1 MVDLQPYLLERKV
14 LAKVWGGRSL
24 QTVLGLP
31 LGGQAA
37 IGETWEVFDRPDGS
51 SVLRGT
57 SATLADLMREHQ
69 RDLLGRGVEAGHEGR
84 FPLLVKYID
93 AADRL
98 SVQVHPSD
106 EQARAENDAGK
117 TEAWVVLHAGPR
129 ARIVRGLRPGVTRAD
144 FEAVA
149 AGPEVENLL
158 MHFEPKAGDTVFV
171 PCGTVHAI
179 GPDVVLYEIQQ
190 NSDITYRLYDWGRPR
205 ETHLAKALTAMR
217 YDHPPAT
224 TVAPEQIPGGGEW
237 LVRCDLFAV
246 RRFDLKSN
254 CVLGTEGSFK
264 ILSVV
269 RGSGTLGWRSGGR
282 QMPLV
287 LRPGDTVLVPAITG
301 SVYLSPVGELSILW
315 SDAGN
320 VKR

>member
-1 MVDLQPYLLERKV
+1 MVDLHPYILERKV
-14 LAKVWGGRSL
+14 LAKVWGGKSL
-24 QTVLGLP
+24 ETVLGLP
-31 LGGQAA
+31 LGGQDT

-51 SVLRGT
+51 SGLRGT

-69 RDLLGRGVEAGHEGR
+69 QDLLGRGVAAGHAGR

-98 SVQVHPSD
+98 SVQVHPGD
-106 EQARAENDAGK
+106 DQARSENDAGK
-117 TEAWVVLHAGPR
+117 TEAWIVLHAGPN
-129 ARIVRGLRPGVTRAD
+129 ARIVRGLRPGVTRAE
-144 FEAVA
+144 FEAAA
-149 AGPEVENLL
+149 AGPEVESML
-158 MHFEPKAGDTVFV
+158 MHFVPKAGDAVFV

-205 ETHLAKALTAMR
+205 ETHLVKALTAMR

-224 TVAPEQIPGGGEW
+224 TVAPEPIPGGGEW
-237 LVRCDLFAV
+237 LVRCDLFSV
-246 RRFDLKSN
+246 RRFSLKSN
-254 CVLGTEGSFK
+254 SVLGTEGSFK

-287 LRPGDTVLVPAITG
+287 VRPGDTVLVPAITG

-315 SDAGN
+315 SDAGS